1 MTPSLLEVR
10 ASSADPRA
18 CCSSFPRTLRVIPA
32 HAGDPVPTEGAVVTG
47 SPAFA
52 GDDGRSISPC
62 ASSPRTR
69 GSSRHRERGGYWVAR
84 SSLHS
89 GPPEAGP
96 GCRAMT
102 PKLLS
107 VGAWNRYVSW
117 NRSSTV
123 VPPVRTPAS
132 RCPCR

>member
-10 ASSADPRA
+10 ASSADQRA

-32 HAGDPVPTEGAVVTG
+32 HAGDPVHTEGAVVTG

-89 GPPEAGP
+89 GPPKAGP
-96 GCRAMT
+96 RCRAMT
-102 PKLLS
+102 TEAYPLARHPRARGDPVNTEGAVVTGFPLS
-107 VGAWNRYVSW
+107 RE
-117 NRSSTV
+117 
-123 VPPVRTPAS
+123 
-132 RCPCR
+132 